1 MIKLIVDSSA
11 DCPDFVAK
19 DERVTILP
27 LSINFGDQEYFDR
40 RTITPAEF
48 FEKLKTEKEMPKTS
62 QVTPQAFADEFK
74 KELAAGNQVVCL
86 TIASSAS
93 GTFQSA
99 MIAKEEVGGEDNI
112 LLIDSNMLCIGE
124 GYLAIKILKWIE
136 EGKGLSE
143 IAELAKPYTENRIE
157 HLFSVD
163 TLEFLKRGGRITGTK
178 AFVAELLDL
187 KPILIVEDGMTKPIG
202 KVRGRKRV
210 IPYYIKHMKENL
222 DWDQNEFIVLG
233 HGADLA
239 IAKQLEQAIREELHW
254 EKPIYIS
261 EIGPTIG
268 THSGPGVFA
277 VFYVKKEKK

>member
-11 DCPDFVAK
+11 DCPDFVVN

-27 LSINFGDQEYFDR
+27 LSINFGDKEYFDR
-40 RTITPAEF
+40 RTITPDEF
-48 FEKLKTEKEMPKTS
+48 FQKLKTEKEMPKTS
-62 QVTPQAFADEFK
+62 QVTPEAFAGEFK

-86 TIASSAS
+86 TIASAAS

-99 MIAKEEVGGEDNI
+99 MIAKEEVGGGENI

-124 GYLAIKILKWIE
+124 AYLAIKILDWIGE
-136 EGKGLSE
+136 SKSLPE
-143 IAELAKPYTENRIE
+143 IEKLAKPYTENQIE

-163 TLEFLKRGGRITGTK
+163 TLEFLKRGGRITGAK

-187 KPILIVEDGMTKPIG
+187 KPILIVEDGMTKPIA

-222 DWDQNEFIVLG
+222 DRERTEFIGLG
-233 HGADLA
+233 HGADPA
-239 IAKQLEQAIREELHW
+239 IAKQLEQAIREELNW
-254 EKPIYIS
+254 EKPIFIS

-268 THSGPGVFA
+268 THAGPGVFA
-277 VFYVKKEKK
+277 VFYVKK

>member
-11 DCPDFVAK
+11 DCPDFVVN
-19 DERVTILP
+19 DERVTVLP
-27 LSINFGDQEYFDR
+27 LSVIFGEKEYLDR
-40 RTITPAEF
+40 ETITPTEF

-62 QVTPQAFADEFK
+62 QVTPNAFAEEFK

-86 TIASSAS
+86 TIASAAS

-99 MIAKEEVGGEDNI
+99 MIAKEEVESEDI

-124 GYLAIKILKWIE
+124 AYLAIKILDWIKQE
-136 EGKGLSE
+136 KTLKE
-143 IAELAKPYTENRIE
+143 IAEMAKPYTENIIE

-163 TLEFLKRGGRITGTK
+163 TLEFLKRGGRITGAK
-178 AFVAELLDL
+178 AFVAELLNL
-187 KPILIVEDGMTKPIG
+187 KPILIVEDGMTKPIS
-202 KVRGRKRV
+202 KVRGRKKV

-222 DWDQNEFIVLG
+222 DRDRTEFIGIG

-239 IAKQLEQAIREELHW
+239 IAEELENAIRQELEW
-254 EKPIYIS
+254 EKPIFIS

-268 THSGPGVFA
+268 THAGPGVFA
-277 VFYVKKEKK
+277 VFYVKKSK